1 MFLIFV
7 KSQNWNIRAIILCTA
22 ALILSIICIKCTEG
36 SKFNKYF
43 RMINHKSTHEDIFS
57 DVIDYKNGTTLRI
70 VCNDWVYTGK
80 LLFHQEKG
88 KNSWIILA
96 DYIIESGE
104 DIRNSADI
112 SYPTTIMLR
121 LSDVMHIELYYNEE
135 NTVL

>member
-1 MFLIFV
+1 MIGF
-7 KSQNWNIRAIILCTA
+7 ILVNCFFT
-22 ALILSIICIKCTEG
+22 K
-36 SKFNKYF
+36 KK
-43 RMINHKSTHEDIFS
+43 
-57 DVIDYKNGTTLRI
+57 V
-70 VCNDWVYTGK
+70 
-80 LLFHQEKG
+80 
-88 KNSWIILA
+88 WIILA